1 MIKSLDDP
9 YSTYMDKKEASSFH
23 ESISSSFEGIGA
35 EIQEQDGKIMV
46 VSPIKGSPAEK
57 AGVKPNDI
65 ILSVNGKS
73 VEGLSSSEAVLK
85 IRGKKERKW
94 ICPSQELVNRNR
106 LSLRLNVTQFRLKQ
120 FMRKCLMMELRK
132 FK

>member
-65 ILSVNGKS
+65 ILSVDGKS
-73 VEGLSSSEAVLK
+73 IEGLSSSEAVLK
-85 IRGKKERKW
+85 IRGEKGTKV
-94 ICPSQELVNRNR
+94 ELSISRAGE
-106 LSLRLNVTQFRLKQ
+106 S
-120 FMRKCLMMELRK
+120 EPIDSYD
-132 FK
+132 